1 MQLTYVFTKMHYMR
15 SRPIIIFILFLVSS
29 FYVSAQAITTFVN
42 EKRIES
48 RIISLSKFGK
58 DSIGRGYRVAYTN
71 GDIAARDWYINL
83 MKKAGLDVRV
93 DFAGNIIG
101 ARKGK
106 NPSLKPIAFGSHI
119 DMVPDGGN
127 YDGCVGSIGALEV
140 IEVLN
145 ENRLTTNHPLEVI
158 IFSNE
163 EGGTI
168 GSMAMAGHMSTN
180 GLQQRSQIGI
190 SMAEGTKRLGGNAD
204 SIAYAVRKKGDLAA
218 FLELH
223 IEQGGILDKE
233 KIQIGVVEGIV
244 GIVHWD
250 ITIDGFANHAGT
262 TPMDMRKDALLAAS
276 RLVIAVNEVVNGI
289 PGNQV
294 GTIGKLEAAPGAFN
308 VVPGKVNMGLELRDL
323 SAQKIEQLFKAIEKR
338 AAEIAASSGTTI
350 RFDRKAN
357 EVKPALTDRS
367 VQARIETAAKSL
379 GFSFKKM
386 QSGAGHDAQEI
397 STIAPVGMIFIPSV
411 NGISHSPKEF
421 SAPGDMANGVKV
433 LLQVILTMDRE

>member
-1 MQLTYVFTKMHYMR
+1 MVKRLTLMFGLLFT
-15 SRPIIIFILFLVSS
+15 SVIIVRAQTITSS
-29 FYVSAQAITTFVN
+29 VN
-42 EKRIES
+42 QNRVES
-48 RIISLSKFGK
+48 RIIALSQFGK

-71 GDIAARDWYINL
+71 GDIAARNWYMNL
-83 MKKAGLDVRV
+83 MKKAGLDVRI

-101 ARKGK
+101 TRKGK
-106 NPSLKPIAFGSHI
+106 NPSLKPIAFGSHL

-127 YDGCVGSIGALEV
+127 YDGCVGSIGAMEV

-145 ENRLTTNHPLEVI
+145 ENRLITNHPLEVI

-168 GSMAMAGHMSTN
+168 GSMAMAGHISTS
-180 GLQQRSQIGI
+180 GLQQLSQIGI
-190 SMAEGTKRLGGNAD
+190 SMAEGIKRLGGNVD
-204 SIAYAVRKKGDLAA
+204 SISYAVRKKGDLVS

-223 IEQGGILDKE
+223 IEQGGILEKE

-250 ITIDGFANHAGT
+250 ISIEGFANHAGT
-262 TPMDMRKDALLAAS
+262 TPMGMRKDALLAAS
-276 RLVIAVNEVVNGI
+276 RLVIAVNEVVNSV

-294 GTIGKLEAAPGAFN
+294 GTIGKIEAAPGAFN
-308 VVPGKVNMGLELRDL
+308 VVPGKVTMGLELRDL
-323 SAQKIEQLFKAIEKR
+323 SAQKIEQLFIAIEKR
-338 AAEIAASSGTTI
+338 AAEIAAASGTTI
-350 RFDRKAN
+350 RFARKAN
-357 EVKPALTDRS
+357 EVKPALTDKA
-367 VQARIETAAKSL
+367 VQARIETAAKTL

-386 QSGAGHDAQEI
+386 QSGAGHDAQEM

-421 SAPGDMANGVKV
+421 STPVDMANGVKV
-433 LLQVILTMDRE
+433 LLQVILALDKE

>member
-1 MQLTYVFTKMHYMR
+1 MLKHL
-15 SRPIIIFILFLVSS
+15 PLFLGFVFVSIR
-29 FYVSAQAITTFVN
+29 FCNAQNITSYVN
-42 EKRIES
+42 EKRVES
-48 RIISLSKFGK
+48 RIIELSQFGK
-58 DSIGRGYRVAYTN
+58 DSIGRGYRVAFTN
-71 GDIAARDWYINL
+71 GDIAARNWYISL
-83 MKKAGLDVRV
+83 MKNAGLEVRV

-101 ARKGK
+101 TRKGK
-106 NPSLKPIAFGSHI
+106 SPSLKPIAFGSHL

-140 IEVLN
+140 IDVLN
-145 ENRLTTNHPLEVI
+145 ENKLITNRPLEVI

-168 GSMAMAGHMSTN
+168 GSMAMAGHVSN
-180 GLQQRSQIGI
+180 SGLQQLSQIGI
-190 SMAEGTKRLGGNAD
+190 SIAEGIKRLGGNAD
-204 SIAYAVRKKGDLAA
+204 SISYAIRKKGDLSA

-250 ITIDGFANHAGT
+250 VTIDGFANHAGT
-262 TPMDMRKDALLAAS
+262 TPMGMRKDALLAAS
-276 RLVIAVNEVVNGI
+276 RLVIAVNEVVNSV

-294 GTIGKLEAAPGAFN
+294 GTIGKIDAAPGAFN
-308 VVPGKVNMGLELRDL
+308 VVPGKVSMGLELRDL
-323 SAQKIEQLFKAIEKR
+323 SAQKIEQLFLAIEKR
-338 AAEIAASSGTTI
+338 AAEIAAASGTTI

-357 EVKPALTDRS
+357 EVKPALTDKK
-367 VQARIETAAKSL
+367 VQARIANEAKAL

-397 STIAPVGMIFIPSV
+397 ATIAPVGMIFIPSV

-421 SAPGDMANGVKV
+421 STPGDMANGVKV
-433 LLQVILTMDRE
+433 LLQVILALDKE